1 MEIIHARV
9 ATHITNKG
17 LKKIKSPIDNLEL

>member
-1 MEIIHARV
+1 MKIIYTRV

-17 LKKIKSPIDNLEL
+17 LKKIKSPIDNLDL